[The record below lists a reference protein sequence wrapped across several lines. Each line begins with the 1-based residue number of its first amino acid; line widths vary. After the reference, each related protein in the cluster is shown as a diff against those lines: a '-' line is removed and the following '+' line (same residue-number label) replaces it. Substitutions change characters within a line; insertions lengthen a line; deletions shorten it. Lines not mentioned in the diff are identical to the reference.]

1 MKIRLLYLLF
11 GATFF
16 AIIFWSNSSGAGLAQ
31 GIDRTGSPVGSGS
44 CATCHA
50 GGNFSPTISAQLLK
64 DNVPISQYEPGE
76 DYTYRLT
83 INASS
88 GSPAGYGFQTVAL
101 QGSNN
106 ANAGVW
112 DSPPTGTRI
121 TTLNNRQYF
130 EHSSTLNNNTIEIKW
145 EAPAAGTG
153 PVRFYAAGNAINNNG
168 STGGDSPTMLASPL
182 TITEQSTSSVFATKL
197 LPAELKAYPN
207 PVADQLNLNI
217 QIKESGRYFL
227 SILDLTG
234 KEIQKE
240 TVQLINGENIESL
253 NVNSLAAG
261 HYAVRLSDGERV
273 ATTKIVK
280 N

>member
-1 MKIRLLYLLF
+1 MKIRLLYLIF
-11 GATFF
+11 GTALL
-16 AIIFWSNSSGAGLAQ
+16 AVIFWSNSSGAGVVQ

-44 CATCHA
+44 CETCHA
-50 GGNFSPTISAQLLK
+50 GGSFSPVITAQLLK
-64 DNVPISQYEPGE
+64 DNVPITQYEPGE

-101 QGSNN
+101 RGDNN
-106 ANAGVW
+106 VNAGTW
-112 DSPPTGTRI
+112 DSTPSGTRI
-121 TTLNNRQYF
+121 TTLNNRRYF
-130 EHSSTLNNNTIEIKW
+130 EHSNVLNSNVIEIKW
-145 EAPAAGTG
+145 EAPAAGSG
-153 PVRFYAAGNAINNNG
+153 PVRFYAAGNAVNG
-168 STGGDSPTMLASPL
+168 DGTSGGDDPGTLASPL
-182 TITEQSTSSVFATKL
+182 VIAEQSTSSVFATKL
-197 LPAELKAYPN
+197 LPAEILVYPN

-234 KEIQKE
+234 KEVQKE
-240 TVQLINGENIESL
+240 TIQLINGENIESL
-253 NVNSLAAG
+253 NVKNLAAG